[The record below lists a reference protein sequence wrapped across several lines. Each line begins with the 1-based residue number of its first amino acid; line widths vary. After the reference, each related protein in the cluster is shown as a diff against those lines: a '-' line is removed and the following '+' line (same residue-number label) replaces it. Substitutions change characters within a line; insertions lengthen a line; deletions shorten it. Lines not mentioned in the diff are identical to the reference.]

1 MTDAKFILTE
11 LKSLNVSIAAAK
23 ECQISDNKIF
33 VLNFRNEVVSGYR
46 SWNTLLNFGEKDW
59 VEVEEPLNTPAAY
72 VSTSG
77 TSGLPKA
84 AVIAHSYLV
93 SQAGLLEAVTDM
105 ACMACKV
112 SELA

>member
-1 MTDAKFILTE
+1 MTNAKFILTE
-11 LKSLNVSIAAAK
+11 TKILNVSIAAAK
-23 ECQISDNKIF
+23 ECQISDNRIF
-33 VLNFRNEVVSGYR
+33 VLNFRNEVASGYQ

-84 AVIAHSYLV
+84 AVISHSYLV
-93 SQAGLLEAVTDM
+93 SQAGLVEAVTDM
-105 ACMACKV
+105 SCKV

>member
-11 LKSLNVSIAAAK
+11 PKALNVSIAAAK

-33 VLNFRNEVVSGYR
+33 VLNFRNEVVSGYQ
-46 SWNTLLNFGEKDW
+46 SWNTLLNFGEKGW
-59 VEVEEPLNTPAAY
+59 VEVEEPLHTPAAY

-84 AVIAHSYLV
+84 AVIPHSYLV
-93 SQAGLLEAVTDM
+93 SQAGLVEAVTS
-105 ACMACKV
+105 MACKV
-112 SELA
+112 SELV